1 MEQTS
6 PKIDF
11 EQQLTNLESLV
22 TSLEGGDLT
31 LEESLNSFE
40 EGVKIARECQRALK
54 SAEQRVE
61 LLMKEGDE
69 IVSQPF
75 VPEHN

>member
-1 MEQTS
+1 MNQTS

-40 EGVKIARECQRALK
+40 EGVKIARECQRALQ
-54 SAEQRVE
+54 SAEQRIE
-61 LLMKEGDE
+61 LLMKQGDE

>member
-1 MEQTS
+1 VDQTS

-11 EQQLTNLESLV
+11 EQQLSNLESLV

-31 LEESLNSFE
+31 LEESLSSFE
-40 EGVKIARECQRALK
+40 QGIKIARECQQALQV
-54 SAEQRVE
+54 AEQRVE
-61 LLMKEGDE
+61 VLMKQGDE

-75 VPEHN
+75 VPENN

>member
-22 TSLEGGDLT
+22 SSLEGGDLT

-40 EGVKIARECQRALK
+40 EGVKIARECQRALQ

-61 LLMKEGDE
+61 LLMKQGDE

>member
-40 EGVKIARECQRALK
+40 EGVKIARECQRALQ

-61 LLMKEGDE
+61 LLMKQGDE

-75 VPEHN
+75 VPENN

>member
-1 MEQTS
+1 VDKAN

-22 TSLEGGDLT
+22 TALEGGDLT
-31 LEESLNSFE
+31 LEQSLSSFE
-40 EGVKIARECQRALK
+40 QGIKIARECQQALQV
-54 SAEQRVE
+54 AEQRVE
-61 LLMKEGDE
+61 LLMKQGDE

-75 VPEHN
+75 VPENN

>member
-61 LLMKEGDE
+61 LLMKQGDE

>member
-1 MEQTS
+1 VKQTS

-40 EGVKIARECQRALK
+40 EGVKIARECQRALQ

-61 LLMKEGDE
+61 LLMKQGDE
-69 IVSQPF
+69 IVTQPF

>member
-11 EQQLTNLESLV
+11 EQQLTNLESLF

-40 EGVKIARECQRALK
+40 EGVKIARECQRALQ

-61 LLMKEGDE
+61 LLMKQGDE
-69 IVSQPF
+69 IVTQPF

>member
-1 MEQTS
+1 VEQTS

-40 EGVKIARECQRALK
+40 EGVKIARECQRALQ

-61 LLMKEGDE
+61 LLMKQGDE
-69 IVSQPF
+69 IVTQPF

>member
-1 MEQTS
+1 VEQTS

-40 EGVKIARECQRALK
+40 EGVKIARECQRALQ

-61 LLMKEGDE
+61 LLMKQGDE

>member
-22 TSLEGGDLT
+22 SSLEGGDLT

>member
-1 MEQTS
+1 MDKAN

-22 TSLEGGDLT
+22 TALEGGDLT
-31 LEESLNSFE
+31 LEQSLSSFE
-40 EGVKIARECQRALK
+40 QGIKIARECQQALQV
-54 SAEQRVE
+54 AEQRVE
-61 LLMKEGDE
+61 LLMKQGDE

-75 VPEHN
+75 VPENN

>member
-1 MEQTS
+1 M
-6 PKIDF
+6 
-11 EQQLTNLESLV
+11 
-22 TSLEGGDLT
+22 
-31 LEESLNSFE
+31 EESLNSFE
-40 EGVKIARECQRALK
+40 EGVKIARECQRALQ

-61 LLMKEGDE
+61 LLMKQGDE

>member
-1 MEQTS
+1 MEQTGS
-6 PKIDF
+6 KIDF
-11 EQQLTNLESLV
+11 EQQLANLESLV

-40 EGVKIARECQRALK
+40 EGVKIARECQRALQ

-61 LLMKEGDE
+61 LLMKQGDE

>member
-1 MEQTS
+1 MNQTS

-40 EGVKIARECQRALK
+40 EGVKIARECQRALQ

-61 LLMKEGDE
+61 LLMKQGDE

>member
-1 MEQTS
+1 MDQTS

-11 EQQLTNLESLV
+11 EQQLSNLESLV

-31 LEESLNSFE
+31 LEESLSSFE
-40 EGVKIARECQRALK
+40 QGIKIARKCQQALQV
-54 SAEQRVE
+54 AEQRVE
-61 LLMKEGDE
+61 VLMKQGDE

-75 VPEHN
+75 VPENN

>member
-1 MEQTS
+1 MNQTS

-11 EQQLTNLESLV
+11 EQQLSNLESLV

-31 LEESLNSFE
+31 VEESLSSFE
-40 EGVKIARECQRALK
+40 QGIKIARECQQALQV
-54 SAEQRVE
+54 AEQRVE
-61 LLMKEGDE
+61 VLMKQGDE

-75 VPEHN
+75 VPENN

>member
-40 EGVKIARECQRALK
+40 EGVKIARECQRALQ

-61 LLMKEGDE
+61 LLMKQGDE

>member
-1 MEQTS
+1 MKQTS

-40 EGVKIARECQRALK
+40 EGVKIARECQRALQ

-61 LLMKEGDE
+61 LLMKQGDE
-69 IVSQPF
+69 IVTQPF

>member
-1 MEQTS
+1 MNQTI

-11 EQQLTNLESLV
+11 EQQLSNLESLV

-31 LEESLNSFE
+31 LEESLSSFE
-40 EGVKIARECQRALK
+40 QGIKIARECQQALQV
-54 SAEQRVE
+54 AEQRVE
-61 LLMKEGDE
+61 VLMKQGDE

-75 VPEHN
+75 VPENN

>member
-40 EGVKIARECQRALK
+40 EGVKIARECQRALQ

>member
-1 MEQTS
+1 MDQTS

-11 EQQLTNLESLV
+11 EQQLSNLESLV

-31 LEESLNSFE
+31 LEESLSSFE
-40 EGVKIARECQRALK
+40 QGIKIARECQQALQV
-54 SAEQRVE
+54 AEQRVE
-61 LLMKEGDE
+61 VLMKQGDD

-75 VPEHN
+75 VPENN

>member
-1 MEQTS
+1 VEQTS

-22 TSLEGGDLT
+22 SSLEGGDLT

>member
-1 MEQTS
+1 MDKAN

-31 LEESLNSFE
+31 LEQSLSSFE
-40 EGVKIARECQRALK
+40 QGIKIARECQRALQV
-54 SAEQRVE
+54 AEQRVE
-61 LLMKEGDE
+61 LLMKQGDE

-75 VPEHN
+75 VPENN

>member
-1 MEQTS
+1 MGQTS

-40 EGVKIARECQRALK
+40 EGVKIARECQRALQ

-61 LLMKEGDE
+61 LLMKQGDE

>member
-1 MEQTS
+1 MNQTS

-11 EQQLTNLESLV
+11 EQQLSNLESLV

-31 LEESLNSFE
+31 LEESLSSFE
-40 EGVKIARECQRALK
+40 QGIKIARECQQALQV
-54 SAEQRVE
+54 AEQRVE
-61 LLMKEGDE
+61 VLMKQGDE

-75 VPEHN
+75 VPENN

>member
-31 LEESLNSFE
+31 LEESLSSFE
-40 EGVKIARECQRALK
+40 EGVKIARECQRALQ

-61 LLMKEGDE
+61 LLMKQGDE

>member
-1 MEQTS
+1 MNQTS

-11 EQQLTNLESLV
+11 EQQLSNLESLV

-31 LEESLNSFE
+31 LEESLSSFE
-40 EGVKIARECQRALK
+40 QGIKIARECQQALQV
-54 SAEQRVE
+54 AEQRVE
-61 LLMKEGDE
+61 VLMKQGDE

-75 VPEHN
+75 EPENN

>member
-40 EGVKIARECQRALK
+40 EGVKIARECQRALQ

-61 LLMKEGDE
+61 LLMKQGDE
-69 IVSQPF
+69 IVTQPF

>member
-22 TSLEGGDLT
+22 SSLEGGDLT

-40 EGVKIARECQRALK
+40 EGVKIARECQRALQ

-61 LLMKEGDE
+61 LLMKQGDE
-69 IVSQPF
+69 IVTQPF

>member
-1 MEQTS
+1 MNQTS

-11 EQQLTNLESLV
+11 EQQLSNLESLV

-31 LEESLNSFE
+31 LEESLSSFE
-40 EGVKIARECQRALK
+40 RGIKIARECQQALQV
-54 SAEQRVE
+54 AEQRVE
-61 LLMKEGDE
+61 VLMKQGDE

-75 VPEHN
+75 VPENN

>member
-1 MEQTS
+1 MDQTS

-11 EQQLTNLESLV
+11 EQQLSNLESLV

-31 LEESLNSFE
+31 LEESLSSFE
-40 EGVKIARECQRALK
+40 QGIKIARECQQALQV
-54 SAEQRVE
+54 AEQRVE
-61 LLMKEGDE
+61 VLMKQGDE

-75 VPEHN
+75 VPENN

>member
-1 MEQTS
+1 MDQTS

-11 EQQLTNLESLV
+11 EQQLSNLESLV

-31 LEESLNSFE
+31 LEESLSSFE
-40 EGVKIARECQRALK
+40 QGIKIARECQRALQ

-61 LLMKEGDE
+61 LLMKQGDE
-69 IVSQPF
+69 IVTQPF